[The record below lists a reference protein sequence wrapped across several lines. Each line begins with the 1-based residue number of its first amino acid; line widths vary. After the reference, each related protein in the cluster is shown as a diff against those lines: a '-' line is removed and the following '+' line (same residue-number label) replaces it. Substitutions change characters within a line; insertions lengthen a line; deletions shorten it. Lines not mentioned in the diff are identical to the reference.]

1 MRETETPAFQALL
14 AKGRECGK
22 VTHDELN
29 EALPDGAITVDQLEA
44 VISMLNEAGIQV
56 VEK

>member
-1 MRETETPAFQALL
+1 MPYTDTPSVQALL
-14 AKGRECGK
+14 AKGRKCGK

-29 EALPDGAITVDQLEA
+29 VALPEGTTSSELIEA